1 MLFTDPCFLFLF
13 FPVVLGLYYV
23 SPRILKNGVLLAASI
38 FFYGAGEG
46 SYVLLILFSV
56 AFNYF
61 AGRCIGKQR
70 AKRIG
75 KAALALGLG
84 VNLLLLVYFKYA
96 AFLIENLNGILS
108 GWHFSPLKVP
118 SIALP
123 LGISF
128 FTFHAISYL
137 MDIYRGD
144 TEPMKSPTNFALYI
158 TLFPQLIAGPII
170 RYKTIDKQFSIGGEF
185 GRSHTRERFAEGVR
199 RFTIGLGKKM
209 LIANIVAI
217 AADGI
222 FSQSASSITPAAAW
236 LGACCYALQIYFDFS
251 GYTDMAIGMAR
262 MFGFIFPENFN
273 YPYSAISITDFWR
286 RWHITL
292 TSWFRDYLY
301 IPMGGNRV
309 PPWRLYLNLLVVFFL
324 CGLWHG
330 ARWTFVAWGL
340 FHGALLIIERVG
352 FARWLERHSFVR
364 HIYVPLTVTLG
375 WVLFR
380 ATSFQDAGQ
389 YLARMAFVGGTG
401 GLFTAGLYINPLLI
415 TAMIAGILFSAPLI
429 PTARA
434 MWNRLTESAG
444 IFGSVMELIAQ
455 STELAA
461 LCLVF
466 AGAAAMSAAGTYNPF
481 IYFRF

>member
-13 FPVVLGLYYV
+13 LPLILGLYYL
-23 SPRILKNGVLLAASI
+23 SPRGLKNAVLLAASLV
-38 FFYGAGEG
+38 FYGSGEG
-46 SYVLLILFSV
+46 SYLLIILFSI

-61 AGRCIGKQR
+61 VGRWIGKRR
-70 AKRIG
+70 AERLG
-75 KAALALGLG
+75 KTALAIGLT
-84 VNLLLLVYFKYA
+84 VNLFLLSYFKYA
-96 AFLIENLNGILS
+96 AFLALNLNRILF
-108 GWHFSPLKVP
+108 GWHISPVKVP

-170 RYKTIDKQFSIGGEF
+170 RYKTIDKQFAIGGDF
-185 GRSHTRERFAEGVR
+185 GRVHTRERFAEGVR
-199 RFTIGLGKKM
+199 RFIVGLGKKM
-209 LIANIVAI
+209 LIANVIAVAV
-217 AADGI
+217 DDI
-222 FSQSASSITPAAAW
+222 FSRSASSITPGAAW
-236 LGACCYALQIYFDFS
+236 LGACCYGVQIYFDFS

-273 YPYSAISITDFWR
+273 YPYSAGSITDFWR
-286 RWHITL
+286 RWHMTL

-301 IPMGGNRV
+301 IPLGGNRV
-309 PPWRLYLNLLVVFFL
+309 PRGRLYLNLLVVFFL

-352 FARWLERHSFVR
+352 FARWLERHSFFR
-364 HIYVPLTVTLG
+364 HIYLPLAVTVG

-380 ATSFQDAGQ
+380 ATSFHLASA
-389 YLARMAFVGGTG
+389 YLARMAFIGGAG
-401 GLFTAGLYINPLLI
+401 GIYTARLYLNPLLV
-415 TAMIAGILFSAPLI
+415 TSLIAGLLFSMPVVPA
-429 PTARA
+429 ARA
-434 MWNRLTESAG
+434 RWNQLARSPG
-444 IFGSVMELIAQ
+444 IFGVTSVWIAQ
-455 STELAA
+455 CAELAGLCA
-461 LCLVF
+461 LF
-466 AGAAAMSAAGTYNPF
+466 ASSAAMSAAGTYNPF